1 MPVNVSFN
9 GNQTRAAFRFHH
21 PKGNILTC
29 DMLDAMRAGLESI
42 AENPHLKLITIEGA
56 GSDFSFGASVFEH
69 VPQEIERAL
78 QTLDGLVVD
87 LLEAPALTAAI
98 VRGRCLGGGFELALA
113 CDLIFA
119 ATDSVFGV
127 PEIKLGVFP
136 PAASVLLPARVGLSR
151 AMPAIVTGEPES
163 AEAWRH
169 SGLLS
174 IVAPAE
180 SLDSEIDGWF
190 DRHLAPKSA
199 AALRHAAAAARST
212 TLDTVR
218 SALPAVERLYLDELM
233 QTHDAVEGVDAFLEK
248 RPPHWHDR

>member
-9 GNQTRAAFRFHH
+9 ANQTRAAFRFQH

-29 DMLDAMRAGLESI
+29 EMLDAMRAGLESI
-42 AENPHLKLITIEGA
+42 SQNPHLKLITIEGA
-56 GSDFSFGASVFEH
+56 GGDFSFGASVVEH

-78 QTLDGLVVD
+78 RALDGLVID
-87 LLEAPALTAAI
+87 LLEAPALTAAV

-119 ATDSVFGV
+119 ADDAVFGV

-151 AMPAIVTGEPES
+151 AMPTIVTGEPES
-163 AEAWRH
+163 AEVWRNA
-169 SGLLS
+169 GLLS
-174 IVAPAE
+174 LVVPAA
-180 SLDSEIDGWF
+180 SLHSEIDGWF
-190 DRHLAPKSA
+190 DQHLAPKSA

-212 TLDTVR
+212 TLDLVR
-218 SALPAVERLYLDELM
+218 TSLPAVERLYLDELM

>member
-9 GNQTRAAFRFHH
+9 PNQTRAAFRFQH

-29 DMLDAMRAGLESI
+29 DMLDALRAGLESNSQ
-42 AENPHLKLITIEGA
+42 NPHLKLITIEGA
-56 GSDFSFGASVFEH
+56 GSDFSFGASIFEH

-78 QTLDGLVVD
+78 RALHGLVID
-87 LLEAPALTAAI
+87 LLEAPALTAAV

-119 ATDSVFGV
+119 AEDAMFGV

-151 AMPAIVTGEPES
+151 AMRTIVTGEPDS
-163 AEAWRH
+163 AEVWR
-169 SGLLS
+169 SAGLLS
-174 IVAPAE
+174 LVAPAS
-180 SLDSEIDGWF
+180 SLDEEIDRWF
-190 DRHLAPKSA
+190 DEHLAPKSA
-199 AALRHAAAAARST
+199 AALRHAAAAARAA
-212 TLDTVR
+212 TLDMVR
-218 SALPAVERLYLDELM
+218 TSLPAVERLYLDELM